1 MFDKSFFD
9 RQTFDRA
16 TGAKTLYLFSAF
28 KASSNLSVFP
38 FVIALPL
45 TSQVSGSSTFSAK
58 ANILTPIS
66 SSISGNSNCWMSSGV
81 ILRLSIKTNLEG
93 SSEFYI
99 EGVLSYEEKLIELK
113 GINLLPGQELYING
127 KALEILVDGEEEVE
141 SITDESEFFVL
152 RVGKN
157 YIHLTPS
164 NPANVMSAKIEWE
177 DYWL

>member
-1 MFDKSFFD
+1 
-9 RQTFDRA
+9 
-16 TGAKTLYLFSAF
+16 
-28 KASSNLSVFP
+28 
-38 FVIALPL
+38 
-45 TSQVSGSSTFSAK
+45 
-58 ANILTPIS
+58 
-66 SSISGNSNCWMSSGV
+66 MSSGV